1 MKVGTEMI
9 GKRVY
14 IRLRVGGSYTGV
26 IQKTTGTETEIQVED
41 GVVHVQNGMMASLQ
55 VLEVKQ

>member
-1 MKVGTEMI
+1 MKIDQNLI
-9 GKRVY
+9 GKRVSV
-14 IRLRVGGSYTGV
+14 RLRTGGSYTGV

-41 GVVHVQNGMMASLQ
+41 GTVHVQNGMIASLQ